1 MKESN
6 PVNPDIAAVKAIVD
20 KAIAETGYTKKS
32 EHTPIVDF
40 SNTEIAFANKS
51 NAELRQMAWLF
62 KMMNKSWLV
71 NKLSPIGAFAV
82 KYRLPFAKWI
92 TKKTIFPQF
101 VGGTTLL
108 ESQPSIDKLYEKG
121 VLSVLDY
128 GAEAKYEEK
137 DFNYTMNEIIRS
149 IEFAETNASVPV
161 VVAKVSGLGR
171 FDLLESL
178 QNQVP
183 LTPETRVEY
192 KSILKRMDSIC
203 HVASAKG
210 VGVFFDAEESW
221 IQDTI
226 DHLVTVMMR
235 RYNREKV
242 VAYNTFQMYRHDRLK
257 FFLDSYDK
265 AKAGG
270 YMLGAKLVRG
280 AYMDKERARAKE
292 MGYESPIQINKQ
304 ATDDAYNQAIRFCV
318 EHYEDLASCNA
329 SHNAKSALLQAE
341 LIHEKSIQKDHP
353 HLNFCQL
360 YGMSDHLT
368 FNLAEA
374 GYNVAKYLVYGSV
387 EDVVPYLVRRAKE
400 NASVT
405 GDMGRELELITRE
418 MKRRKLV

>member
-1 MKESN
+1 MKEAN
-6 PVNPDIAAVKAIVD
+6 PVNPDFANIKTEVD
-20 KAIAETGYTKKS
+20 KAIKETNYMGKN
-32 EHTPIVDF
+32 TPIVDF
-40 SNTEIAFANKS
+40 SNTQIAFANKTD
-51 NAELRQMAWLF
+51 AELKQMAWLF

-71 NKLSPIGAFAV
+71 NWLSPLGAFAV
-82 KYRLPFAKWI
+82 KYRLPFAKWL

-108 ESQPSIDKLYEKG
+108 ESQTAIDKLYANQT
-121 VLSVLDY
+121 LSILDY
-128 GAEAKYEEK
+128 GAEAKSSEK
-137 DFNYTMNEIIRS
+137 DFNHTMNETIRA
-149 IEFAETNASVPV
+149 IEFAANNDPVPV
-161 VVAKVSGLGR
+161 VSAKVTGLGR
-171 FDLLESL
+171 FALLESI
-178 QNQVP
+178 QNGVE
-183 LTPETRVEY
+183 LTSETRKEY

-203 HVASAKG
+203 HVASEKK

-242 VAYNTFQMYRHDRLK
+242 VAYNTFQLYRHDRLK
-257 FFLDSYDK
+257 FLLDSYDK
-265 AKAGG
+265 AQAGG

-280 AYMDKERARAKE
+280 AYMDKERERAEE
-292 MGYESPIQINKQ
+292 MGYPSPIQPNKQ
-304 ATDDAYNQAIRFCV
+304 ATDDAYNQAVRFCV
-318 EHYEDLASCNA
+318 EHYETIASCNA
-329 SHNAKSALLQAE
+329 SHNAESARLQAE
-341 LIHEKSIQKDHP
+341 LIHEKGIQKNHP

-405 GDMGRELELITRE
+405 GDMGRELELIMKE
-418 MKRRKLV
+418 VKRRGL